1 MNINQ
6 IRYFASS
13 VESGSLSA
21 AAAEHGITAQG
32 VSKSVA
38 DLEHEIGIPLLE
50 RKNRGVA
57 PTAFGLQFYERA
69 LPILH
74 RFSRLEEFARTLG
87 EGGSTPAEEA
97 RLFICAPSFYKEQQ
111 ICDDVSSFISS
122 QLKMPVSVAFST
134 TDRCLASLCA
144 HSSDLFIV
152 IGAADIPGVSCVPL
166 GTIPCGVQVTQTHP
180 LVERGCVSL
189 SDLTEYS
196 VAVWPGH
203 EFFNERFKKLVASK
217 GVRVSYQKLQPTEKD
232 ASAFYAANGMI
243 AIPRIAALDS
253 RDGDSIPLPF
263 DAKSGLTVPLSL
275 LVSEQGRTR
284 ASAVLERSI
293 VSVAAG
299 ILFKPSTR

>member
-38 DLEHEIGIPLLE
+38 DLENEIGTPLLE

-74 RFSRLEEFARTLG
+74 RFNRLEEFARTLG
-87 EGGSTPAEEA
+87 KGGNAPAEEA
-97 RLFICAPSFYKEQQ
+97 RLFICAPSFYKEKQV
-111 ICDDVSSFISS
+111 CDDVSSFISS

-166 GTIPCGVQVTQTHP
+166 GTIPCGVQVSRSHP
-180 LVERGCVSL
+180 LVERGSVRLADL
-189 SDLTEYS
+189 SQYPVTL
-196 VAVWPGH
+196 WPGH
-203 EFFNERFKKLVASK
+203 DFFNERFRKLVASK
-217 GVRVSYQKLQPTEKD
+217 GLRLSFQKILPTEKEAD
-232 ASAFYAANGMI
+232 AFYQVNGML
-243 AIPRIAALDS
+243 AIPRIGALDS
-253 RDGDSIPLPF
+253 KDLGSVPLSF
-263 DAKSGLTVPLSL
+263 DPKDNVTVPLSL
-275 LVSEQGRTR
+275 LVSERGRTR
-284 ASAVLERSI
+284 ASAALEQAI
-293 VSVAAG
+293 VSTAAG
-299 ILFKPSTR
+299 ILLKPGK